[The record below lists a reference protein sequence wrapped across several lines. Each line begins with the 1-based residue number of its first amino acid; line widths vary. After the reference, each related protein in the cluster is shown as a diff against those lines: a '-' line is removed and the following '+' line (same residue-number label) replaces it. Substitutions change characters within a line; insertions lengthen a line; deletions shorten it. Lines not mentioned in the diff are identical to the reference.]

1 VAEEVPV
8 KVKTRWR
15 DSLRVYFLA
24 GLLVFLPVAIT
35 LWFIGWVIALL
46 DSVLD
51 VLPDALHPNAYLP
64 FAIPKLGAVVTLFLI
79 LFLGILTRGVA
90 TRRFLAAWENI
101 FVKIPVFRGIYSA
114 VQKLVQSFLGQSNS
128 QRQVVMI
135 EYPRTGVFTIGFAMG
150 RIRLIDVALTPY
162 VNAIYA
168 TPRIALIPILVL
180 WLGIDF
186 NLRITI
192 VALGAVFPIIVNTYA
207 GAKHVDPDL
216 LEQAVVELLRNA
228 ALHTAGGGP
237 GWISLTVTTM
247 QPTTAGACALCSL

>member
-1 VAEEVPV
+1 MAEEVPV

-150 RIRLIDVALTPY
+150 RAWSHLEEKKNAQL
-162 VNAIYA
+162 VN
-168 TPRIALIPILVL
+168 
-180 WLGIDF
+180 
-186 NLRITI
+186 
-192 VALGAVFPIIVNTYA
+192 VFV
-207 GAKHVDPDL
+207 
-216 LEQAVVELLRNA
+216 
-228 ALHTAGGGP
+228 
-237 GWISLTVTTM
+237 
-247 QPTTAGACALCSL
+247 PTTPNPTSGFYLLVPISEVTPLNMTMEEALKLITSSGLITPEDKNKTYG